1 MGKQLRCLPCL
12 NWNHHPQS
20 MVFLTPLK
28 SCRRKRPGS
37 AHYLV
42 ARFPLSVISRADEA
56 KQKTSRRDHG
66 DFNEKSSAP
75 TSKTSVRGI
84 KVKGFNAADLSAVDD
99 AFPSLPGAN
108 PKKDTG
114 AAQQTKVSD

>member
-1 MGKQLRCLPCL
+1 MGSLAGE
-12 NWNHHPQS
+12 
-20 MVFLTPLK
+20 FE
-28 SCRRKRPGS
+28 G
-37 AHYLV
+37 LV
-42 ARFPLSVISRADEA
+42 LSGKNAG
-56 KQKTSRRDHG
+56 RDHEDDYLSLNKTTG
-66 DFNEKSSAP
+66 KKKGRGKKKGGLKINEKSSAP

-99 AFPSLPGAN
+99 AFPSLPGAH